1 MRWKNRLAAMALC
14 ILFVAVAA
22 AQQPQQSQ
30 APSPNA
36 GPVTS
41 ERRHGRGEGP
51 GHDGVGYMRHA
62 LGQLNLTEQ
71 QRQQVRSIIERFMTS
86 TQAQRDELRQLHQQR
101 EQGTL
106 TNEQIERA
114 RALRQQI
121 QEASRSMDNEIMGLL
136 TAEQRAQLDQ
146 IRENFRA
153 RREQR
158 LERRREREIPTPP
171 QQ

>member
-1 MRWKNRLAAMALC
+1 MRWKKRVGAIALC
-14 ILFVAVAA
+14 ILFATVAV

-30 APSPNA
+30 SPTPNA
-36 GPVTS
+36 GHVTL
-41 ERRHGRGEGP
+41 ERRHGRGEGH
-51 GHDGVGYMRHA
+51 GGVGYMRHA

-71 QRQQVRSIIERFMTS
+71 QHQQVRSIIERFRTS
-86 TQAQRDELRQLHQQR
+86 TEAQRKELRQLHQQR

-106 TNEQIERA
+106 TAEQIERA

-158 LERRREREIPTPP
+158 LERRREREIPQPP

>member
-1 MRWKNRLAAMALC
+1 MRWKKRVGAIALC
-14 ILFVAVAA
+14 ILFVAAAA
-22 AQQPQQSQ
+22 AQQPEQSQ
-30 APSPNA
+30 APSPTA
-36 GPVTS
+36 TL

-51 GHDGVGYMRHA
+51 GHGDAGYMRHA
-62 LGQLNLTEQ
+62 LAQLNLTEQ
-71 QRQQVRSIIERFMTS
+71 QRQQVRSIIERFRTS
-86 TQAQRDELRQLHQQR
+86 TGAQREELRQLHQQR

-106 TNEQIERA
+106 TAEQIERA

-121 QEASRSMDNEIMGLL
+121 QEASRGMDNEIMGLL

-158 LERRREREIPTPP
+158 LERRRERGIPTPP